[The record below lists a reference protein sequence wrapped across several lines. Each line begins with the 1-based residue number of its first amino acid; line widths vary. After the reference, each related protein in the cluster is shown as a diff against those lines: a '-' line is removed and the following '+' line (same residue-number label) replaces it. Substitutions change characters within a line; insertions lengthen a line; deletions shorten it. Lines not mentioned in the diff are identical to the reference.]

1 MVLHHIA
8 AMALY
13 PGFIFG
19 NVMGVG
25 VVLAWLHDVGDIL
38 ANVTRLCN
46 LLDLHIATGVTF
58 LAMMCVWAYTRLFM
72 LPMYIFYIVTE
83 LRYPEPITH
92 FQPLI
97 WIELVFLMIMQV
109 LHIYWFGLFI
119 QMGFRMLT
127 KGER

>member
-1 MVLHHIA
+1 MFLHHIA
-8 AMALY
+8 TCACY

-19 NVMGVG
+19 NFMGVG
-25 VVLAWLHDVGDIL
+25 VALAWLHDVGDIFVKL
-38 ANVTRLCN
+38 TRLCN
-46 LLDLHIATGVTF
+46 MLDLHIATGVTF

-119 QMGFRMLT
+119 QMGFRLLT